1 MGAAT
6 IRENENRFV
15 EWLADRSSTEQMA
28 EVYLAVHE
36 LENYAAKEKIIED
49 SIFETIDVAIYE
61 KLWVSI
67 DVDDEF
73 KRASQNQLQGYSDAL
88 DKLIEYACDLTGKQ
102 RTIAGNLSMPV
113 QAGDSLMKE
122 QELEATV
129 EPSALT
135 TVSRER
141 GRNLKPELEK
151 LLEGVHLEPVRIA
164 LDRDSILSVEQ
175 FLELNLLDYM
185 NERKLYPATRCRAI
199 VSSLRVKMERA
210 RTNLKKHN
218 SALIAS
224 AQEKEPKAEDQIL
237 KVAKTEENDFVL
249 KTPVGTFSENSPSL
263 AFAAFCEAV
272 ASEYRGKLRSITG
285 VRPYG
290 FDRVPLYVVREANDI
305 KVNHANIYVASDL
318 TRDEV
323 IRFTKW
329 ICTKCNIDDAS
340 VEWQGEDK
348 HQELQTAGL
357 ETTIVNNAPFS
368 DEKEDG
374 EKNLAASAPQEHEA
388 IKTSEKK
395 LYTIRTT
402 STAYSGETAAEACAA
417 FCNSLAVKYR
427 NKLRMLTGIRVPNTN
442 HNALYLGKTRN
453 GISIP
458 NAGLYVAY
466 NLTGE
471 EALRCA
477 QWLCECCKDPDM
489 PQEIIEPSGK
499 EEPSDN
505 NSNSDI
511 RLERVNDFPKME
523 PERQDLS
530 STPDFQPLSAPAVA
544 TNMMVKPLYEST
556 KEAEISTAITEPES
570 YRETAPENCD
580 TIDFNNITSVFF
592 MRPVGF
598 QYRGKYRNTDNWKDL
613 FCEICELLC
622 QDYPYAFYLLRQASM
637 RQQDGRWLV
646 DEKSLASLIEP
657 RKIAE
662 NYYVETKRASTALLN
677 ILKQAMDECGIDYN
691 TLVIYYGVNRKKEES
706 ESKKPVFS
714 TKNEYQQQAATENT
728 RQEVKPAQ
736 INVAEYPVHS
746 AHKIEDKP
754 NGTDAK
760 KAPVEEKQSQDTLY
774 KLTVDGETYQ
784 GSSSAE
790 AFLLFCESMGYL
802 YPRAMQRCTLSRPKN
817 VERAP
822 FIRYRAKNALKVE
835 SINAYIEPT
844 LTEQEVCILTA
855 WICESCG
862 ITEATIALKAP
873 EGAEIDNPERQDYRR
888 KESVLPELN
897 EPVADIQDS
906 SRETTRSMQTGKQ
919 IERKPDYAWNP
930 ERREFERWLQNTNCP
945 TGSIRAYCDALTRIG
960 AYLNQKSLEDRNIF
974 SIRGLTRLETI
985 RNELRNSTD
994 YLNKFPGVV
1003 LSADLFALK
1012 KYIDFR
1018 RQAEETGI
1026 DEEVKAKYS
1035 EILREHFENGFRSKS
1050 IIDINRFKTYYA
1062 EHFQTPLSEPD
1073 EELVNIV
1080 KAIGEVQD
1088 GRVFYRDKKSGT
1100 DLLDDIQAEMM
1111 KAFRSGASAI
1121 YVSSLFERYKSEL
1134 ANQLQ
1139 IFDPQILRE
1148 QLSKISSGE
1157 YYYVNGYFYQLGRK
1171 ASLSNEIQRAIE
1183 RSGLPV
1189 SLTDL
1194 QKQIWYAPAEVIKKA
1209 AVSSQIVTV
1218 ERDTYYYV
1226 PNFPVNTAEL
1236 QQIRKLIDK
1245 ELGQKEYVP
1254 YDRLKQLIS
1263 DELPSVA
1270 INTDDFSARGIGAIL
1285 SVLLQGSFNFNRA
1298 NISSKGLR
1306 TSAAQRFA
1314 EYCRTHNSCNM
1325 DELKEY
1331 AASINTTFNLE
1342 IIYEEMIRVSETE
1355 FINKNQ
1361 IHFNVKDTDRAI
1373 EELMEGDYMPLK
1385 GFSYLFLHFP
1395 VTDFKWNTYVLESYA
1410 AHSSQKF
1417 RLIHSGYAQ
1426 GGAFGCV
1433 IRKHSEIE
1441 DIDDLVVDV
1450 LERDDTWTTAYDA
1463 LDLMLYEGYLG
1474 RSTRNF
1480 NALVQ
1485 EAERKRE
1492 KRIAGK

>member
-15 EWLADRSSTEQMA
+15 EWLADRSSTEEMA
-28 EVYLAVHE
+28 EVYLAVHG
-36 LENYAAKEKIIED
+36 LENYAMKERIIED
-49 SIFETIDVAIYE
+49 SIFETIDVAKYE

-73 KRASQNQLQGYSDAL
+73 KRTCQNQLQSYSDAL

-102 RTIAGNLSMPV
+102 RTIVGNLSMPV
-113 QAGDSLMKE
+113 KASDGLIKE
-122 QELEATV
+122 QEPEATV

-135 TVSRER
+135 AVSRER
-141 GRNLKPELEK
+141 ERNLKPELEK
-151 LLEGVHLEPVRIA
+151 LLEGVHLEPLRTA
-164 LDRDSILSVEQ
+164 LDRDSILSLEQ
-175 FLELNLLDYM
+175 FLELNLFDYM
-185 NERKLYPATRCRAI
+185 NERKIYPTTRCRAI
-199 VSSLRVKMERA
+199 VSSLRVKMELARA
-210 RTNLKKHN
+210 NLKKQN
-218 SALIAS
+218 TALIAS
-224 AQEKEPKAEDQIL
+224 ERGKEPQTENHIFA
-237 KVAKTEENDFVL
+237 VAQAGLNDFVL

-272 ASEYRGKLRSITG
+272 ASEYRGKLRYITG
-285 VRPYG
+285 IRPYG
-290 FDRVPLYVVREANDI
+290 FERVPLYVVREANDI

-329 ICTKCNIDDAS
+329 ICTKCNIDDAA

-348 HQELQTAGL
+348 HQELQTAEL

-368 DEKEDG
+368 DEKEEDG
-374 EKNLAASAPQEHEA
+374 EKNLAASASQEHE
-388 IKTSEKK
+388 TTTTPEKK
-395 LYTIRTT
+395 LYTIKTT
-402 STAYSGETAAEACAA
+402 SATFSGETAAEAYAA
-417 FCNSLAVKYR
+417 FCDSLAVKYR
-427 NKLRMLTGIRVPNTN
+427 SKLRMLTGIRVPNTD

-458 NAGLYVAY
+458 NANLYVAY

-477 QWLCECCKDPDM
+477 QWLCERCKDPDM

-499 EEPSDN
+499 EEPSDIGVEKAN
-505 NSNSDI
+505 EL
-511 RLERVNDFPKME
+511 LELV
-523 PERQDLS
+523 PERQGLS
-530 STPDFQPLSAPAVA
+530 STPDFQPLSTPDAA
-544 TNMMVKPLYEST
+544 TENMVESLHDST
-556 KEAEISTAITEPES
+556 KEAEISRVKTESES
-570 YRETAPENCD
+570 YREAAPENCD
-580 TIDFNNITSVFF
+580 IIDFNNITSVFF

-598 QYRGKYRNTDNWKDL
+598 QYRGEYRNTDNWKDL
-613 FCEICELLC
+613 FCEICELLYH
-622 QDYPYAFYLLRQASM
+622 DYPYAFYRLRQTSM
-637 RQQDGRWLV
+637 SQYDGCWLV
-646 DEKSLASLIEP
+646 DEKSLTSLIEP

-662 NYYVETKRASTALLN
+662 NYYVETKRASTALMN
-677 ILKQAMDECGIDYN
+677 ILKQVMDECGIDYDS
-691 TLVIYYGVNRKKEES
+691 LVVYYGENRKREEQAV
-706 ESKKPVFS
+706 KKPIFS
-714 TKNEYQQQAATENT
+714 TQTEYQQQTATEKT
-728 RQEVKPAQ
+728 KQEPKPAQ
-736 INVAEYPVHS
+736 VDAIEYPELS
-746 AHKIEDKP
+746 ESRIEYKT
-754 NGTDAK
+754 NRSENK
-760 KAPVEEKQSQDTLY
+760 NAPAGKNSQDTLY
-774 KLTVDGETYQ
+774 KLTVEGETYQ
-784 GSSSAE
+784 GSSPAE

-802 YPRAMQRCTLSRPKN
+802 HSRAMQRCTLSRPKN
-817 VERAP
+817 AQRAP

-835 SINAYIEPT
+835 SINAYIELT
-844 LTEQEVCILTA
+844 LTEQEVRIFTA

-862 ITEATIALKAP
+862 IPGATINLKAP
-873 EGAEIDNPERQDYRR
+873 EGVETDDPVRQDFHQT
-888 KESVLPELN
+888 ESALPELN
-897 EPVADIQDS
+897 EPVVDIRDA
-906 SRETTRSMQTGKQ
+906 SREKTRSLRTDKQ
-919 IERKPDYAWNP
+919 SGRRPDQILNP
-930 ERREFERWLQNTNCP
+930 ERREFEKWLQNANCP
-945 TGSIRAYCDALTRIG
+945 AGSIRAYCEALTRIG
-960 AYLNQKSLEDRNIF
+960 AYLNQNNIEDRNIF

-985 RNELRNSTD
+985 RNELRNSED
-994 YLNKFPGVV
+994 YLNTFPGVV

-1018 RQAEETGI
+1018 KQDEETNI
-1026 DEEVKAKYS
+1026 DEEDRAKYS
-1035 EILREHFENGFRSKS
+1035 EILREHFENGFRPKS

-1139 IFDPQILRE
+1139 IFDPQVLRE

-1194 QKQIWYAPAEVIKKA
+1194 QKQIWYAPAEEIKKA

-1245 ELGQKEYVP
+1245 ELGQKEFVP

-1270 INTDDFSARGIGAIL
+1270 INTEDFSARGIGAIL

-1342 IIYEEMIRVSETE
+1342 IIYDEMIRVSETE

-1463 LDLMLYEGYLG
+1463 LDLMLNEGYLG

-1485 EAERKRE
+1485 EAGRKRE